1 MGWTSEEFGD
11 SHEGWTGALLAD
23 GSEPKPVYLDAGSG
37 SHMEKTSAWWAYSGI
52 LNRPVAAQARAAC
65 TCGWRGTR
73 RIELD
78 WDRIGETRPGDF
90 DDSES
95 YEDWSAHIAEVE
107 ARAIPLPAEV
117 TDGLEVLAERLH
129 ALAEQSPTA
138 ALRAASALERLAADI
153 GRTAAFEIRAEEVP
167 AEAVGEA
174 LGLSVTSA
182 RSRVTRYRLRH

>member
-1 MGWTSEEFGD
+1 MGWASEEFGD
-11 SHEGWTGALLAD
+11 SRKGWTGALLAD

-65 TCGWRGTR
+65 TCGWRGPR

-78 WDRIGETRPGDF
+78 WDRIKETGPAAF
-90 DDSES
+90 DSES
-95 YEDWSAHIAEVE
+95 YEDWSAHIDEVA
-107 ARAIPLPAEV
+107 ARAVPLPAEV

-138 ALRAASALERLAADI
+138 ALRALGALERLAADV
-153 GRTAAFEIRAEEVP
+153 GSTAAFEIRAGEVP

-174 LGLSVTSA
+174 LGLSEARA
-182 RSRVTRYRLRH
+182 RSRSPTTA